1 MQCPYCHSENTK
13 VVDSRKVKNNTGIR
27 RRRECQDCH
36 LRFTTYEFYENTPL
50 IVIKHNGER
59 EIFDQQKIISGILRA
74 CYKCPV
80 TKEEIEQLANEIENE
95 LQNRFKEEVKSQEIG
110 ELVMHYLKK
119 IDEVAYIRFAS
130 VYRKFSDLQEFSQ
143 ALEKL
148 KGEKKVHKKKR
159 RKKSD

>member
-1 MQCPYCHSENTK
+1 MQCPYCHSEDTK

-27 RRRECQDCH
+27 RRRECNECH

-50 IVIKHNGER
+50 IVIKKNGER
-59 EIFDQQKIISGILRA
+59 EIFDKQKIISGILRA

-80 TKEEIEQLANEIENE
+80 TKEEIEQIADYVENN
-95 LQNRFKEEVKSQEIG
+95 LQNKFKEEVQAEEVG
-110 ELVMHYLKK
+110 RLVMNYLKG

-130 VYRKFSDLQEFSQ
+130 VYKKFSDLQEFSQ

-148 KGEKKVHKKKR
+148 KKEKKIQKKK
-159 RKKSD
+159 K